1 MTPDI
6 DTSNLLFSC
15 LDEMSPVLF
24 VAFWVGA
31 LIAGWILQR
40 HNKLSLKQTYMAM
53 TWQLKVS
60 KPAAFYVVVAIWVV
74 GTFGYFA
81 FAYQTVCKLPA
92 A

>member
-6 DTSNLLFSC
+6 DTSSPLFTC
-15 LDEMSPVLF
+15 LDEISPILF
-24 VAFWVGA
+24 IVFWVGA

-40 HNKLSLKQTYMAM
+40 HNNLSLKQTYLAM
-53 TWQLKVS
+53 TGRLKVP
-60 KPAAFYVVVAIWVV
+60 KPPAFYVVTAVWVV

-81 FAYQTVCKLPA
+81 IAYQTVCKLPA